1 MSKNMLFYFIW
12 DYIAFK
18 ETDLVAIII
27 ISIILILL
35 SLIGVRDG
43 GGEYFNLRAIGNYSL
58 SIVMPFWMYYKISI
72 VAGVIAAIIVV
83 LDIILLI
90 YLRKKLIW

>member
-18 ETDLVAIII
+18 DTDLVVIII

-43 GGEYFNLRAIGNYSL
+43 GG
-58 SIVMPFWMYYKISI
+58 
-72 VAGVIAAIIVV
+72 
-83 LDIILLI
+83 
-90 YLRKKLIW
+90 